1 MQCADEV
8 LRNMTIEEKV
18 MQLSC
23 ARGSA
28 RCRRP
33 GPRSARRLSRYGNGL
48 AYSGNQTL
56 ATVAKTINAI

>member
-1 MQCADEV
+1 
-8 LRNMTIEEKV
+8 MTIEEKV

-33 GPRSARRLSRYGNGL
+33 GQRSARRLLGYGNGL